1 MNVSGSVKKKLLQ
14 FLKEQKRPELLTAY
28 LFYLEKEL
36 SLDPVV
42 FVKDKIIFKSPE
54 DAVRILEEEKK
65 LWRETEIR
73 IGVGKPSVNEETRRI
88 YICPFTGKVFA
99 DNVYRNPLDAIYDW
113 LAKCPENT
121 ERQGGVRVKRFFV
134 SDDPKV
140 IANYIQPPKAPRT
153 KVVFASVITG
163 KLFNSLPDLIQDFKK
178 SYLRRMM
185 LVEVQNQNKFQL
197 EGSFLSLLQGYLEE
211 EKIAEFVEVLAE
223 DTSFHEYISEWVDA
237 DE

>member
-1 MNVSGSVKKKLLQ
+1 M
-14 FLKEQKRPELLTAY
+14 
-28 LFYLEKEL
+28 
-36 SLDPVV
+36 
-42 FVKDKIIFKSPE
+42 
-54 DAVRILEEEKK
+54 
-65 LWRETEIR
+65 
-73 IGVGKPSVNEETRRI
+73 
-88 YICPFTGKVFA
+88 
-99 DNVYRNPLDAIYDW
+99 
-113 LAKCPENT
+113 
-121 ERQGGVRVKRFFV
+121 
-134 SDDPKV
+134 
-140 IANYIQPPKAPRT
+140 
-153 KVVFASVITG
+153 ITG